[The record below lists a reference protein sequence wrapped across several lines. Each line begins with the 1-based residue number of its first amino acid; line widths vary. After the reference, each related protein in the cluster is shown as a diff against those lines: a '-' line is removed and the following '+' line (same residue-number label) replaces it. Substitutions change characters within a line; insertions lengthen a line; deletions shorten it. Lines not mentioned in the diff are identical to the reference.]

1 MKKSSFLKY
10 FIALAVIIGL
20 GAFSLY
26 LSVGDEVSSVVD
38 ALLSVKPGFLLVM
51 LLLMIGYYFI
61 DGRIMQLIARQY
73 NQAYTLKQGFVNN
86 MVGIFFSDLTP
97 SATGGQFAQVY
108 VFRHQGIPG
117 TCASGILI
125 MALISYQIV
134 IVGYAAVS
142 MLLQAPLI
150 FSGGVGTWLIA
161 VVGFAVNIGVTVV
174 LFFGSTSKRVQKFI
188 LELCIGGLAK
198 IHIVKDYDKTSKEIK
213 GVFREFRHNSK
224 ELFANKKL
232 FFDTLF
238 LNALKLTLL
247 YSVPYFAFLSVGAK
261 LEIGQFPGLLALA
274 SAVTMFNT
282 FMPIPGASGGS
293 EGSYMLLY
301 SYLGG
306 YLASSSML
314 IWRVITFYFGLIMGA
329 VILIASKDVRGYR
342 GQESVKEDIEEI
354 KEYEE
359 KEEIK
364 ENK

>member
-1 MKKSSFLKY
+1 MKY

-51 LLLMIGYYFI
+51 LALMVGYYII
-61 DGRIMQLIARQY
+61 DGRIMQVIARQY
-73 NQAYTLKQGFVNN
+73 NPSYTLKQGFVNN

-108 VFRHQGIPG
+108 VFRHQGVSG
-117 TCASGILI
+117 TCASGVLI

-198 IHIVKDYDKTSKEIK
+198 LHIVKDYDKTSKEIK

-238 LNALKLTLL
+238 LNALKLTML
-247 YSVPYFAFLSVGAK
+247 YSVPFFAFLSVGAR
-261 LEIGQFPGLLALA
+261 LEIWQFPGLLALA

-314 IWRVITFYFGLIMGA
+314 VWRLITFYFGLIMGA

-342 GQESVKEDIEEI
+342 GQESVKDDIEEI

-359 KEEIK
+359 IEELK

>member
-1 MKKSSFLKY
+1 MKY

-26 LSVGDEVSSVVD
+26 LSVGDEVSSVID

-51 LLLMIGYYFI
+51 LALMIGYYII
-61 DGRIMQLIARQY
+61 DGRIMQVIARQY
-73 NQAYTLKQGFVNN
+73 NSAYTLKQGFVNN

-108 VFRHQGIPG
+108 VFRHQGISG

-142 MLLQAPLI
+142 MLFQAPLI
-150 FSGGVGTWLIA
+150 FSGGVGTWIIA

-232 FFDTLF
+232 FYNTLF
-238 LNALKLTLL
+238 LNALKLTML
-247 YSVPYFAFLSVGAK
+247 YSIPYFAFLSVGAK
-261 LEIGQFPGLLALA
+261 LEIWQFPGLLALA

-314 IWRVITFYFGLIMGA
+314 VWRVITFYFGLVMGA
-329 VILIASKDVRGYR
+329 GILIFAKDVRGYR

-359 KEEIK
+359 IEEIK